1 MHADPNAQSPSLEY
15 WEHTPLIRWAGM
27 LVEVG
32 SLPKVAAE
40 KSDRRRPPNVMRSPR
55 RSPDWKSHCV
65 IVVYVLLLT

>member
-15 WEHTPLIRWAGM
+15 WKHTPLIRWAGM

-40 KSDRRRPPNVMRSPR
+40 KSDLA
-55 RSPDWKSHCV
+55 
-65 IVVYVLLLT
+65 VVGEGPLM